1 MDLKAF
7 LSFSHAND
15 GNRDGIYIS
24 CNEEGTGGGVVG
36 GGRHRGGVV
45 LEDGVMKEMKGLF
58 NLVSR

>member
-1 MDLKAF
+1 MMKTEREFTSA
-7 LSFSHAND
+7 AA
-15 GNRDGIYIS
+15 RKVR
-24 CNEEGTGGGVVG
+24 GGG

>member
-24 CNEEGTGGGVVG
+24 CNEEGTGGWGE

>member
-1 MDLKAF
+1 MMETEMEFTSAATRKV
-7 LSFSHAND
+7 
-15 GNRDGIYIS
+15 RV
-24 CNEEGTGGGVVG
+24 GGW